1 MQELFI
7 LPVLAENI
15 QFVDCFCTFC
25 VHVGCQERKEIN
37 FFKNF
42 YQIVP

>member
-7 LPVLAENI
+7 LSMLAENI
-15 QFVDCFCTFC
+15 QFVDCFCTLC
-25 VHVGCQERKEIN
+25 VHVGYQEGKETN